1 MGPKDEQA
9 ADKKNGL
16 PSREIRSLDLTLSIL
31 GFGGL
36 QVGDYWV
43 RMPEEEAYAAI
54 KLAHDSGIRY
64 YDTAPHYGTGLSEHR
79 IGHVLRGL
87 PRNGFVLSTKVGRYL
102 VADEKHAE
110 FDPDFR
116 GLPFGKIY
124 DLSYDAT
131 MRAYDQSLQRLGLNR
146 IDLLFIHDLDTYQ
159 HGDEYDARFKE
170 GIDGCYRALD
180 ELRSQKAVRG
190 IGAGLNT
197 AEAAVRLIEATDLDC
212 LMLAGRYTL
221 LEQGPAEDLLP
232 LALRRE
238 VSLVMGA
245 PFNTGILATGAVEG
259 ALYNNR
265 PVPPEIAGRVRKIEE
280 ICRQFGIPIAAAALQ
295 FPLGNPIVAS
305 VVPGMGGIG
314 DVKNNLRLMTMPIP
328 VEFWSSLRS
337 EGLISD
343 AVQTSD
349 GPLASTA

>member
-1 MGPKDEQA
+1 MGPKNKQV
-9 ADKKNGL
+9 ADKENGL
-16 PSREIRSLDLTLSIL
+16 PWREIGSLGLTVSIL

-54 KLAHDSGIRY
+54 KMAYESGIRY
-64 YDTAPHYGTGLSEHR
+64 FDTAPHYGTGLSEHR
-79 IGHVLRGL
+79 LGHVLRGL

-102 VADEKHAE
+102 VADEERAQNDE
-110 FDPDFR
+110 NFR
-116 GLPFGKIY
+116 GLPFRNVY

-131 MRAYDQSLQRLGLNR
+131 MRAFDQSLQRLGLNC
-146 IDLLFIHDLDTYQ
+146 IDLLFIHDLDPYQ
-159 HGDEYDARFKE
+159 HGDDYDARFKE
-170 GIDGCYRALD
+170 GIDGCYKALD
-180 ELRSQKAVRG
+180 ELRSQKIVRG

-197 AEAAVRLIEATDLDC
+197 ADAAVRLIEATDLDC

-232 LALRRE
+232 LAQRRK
-238 VSLVMGA
+238 VSLVIGA

-265 PVPPEIAGRVRKIEE
+265 PVPPEIAVRVRKIEE
-280 ICRQFGIPIAAAALQ
+280 ICRQFNIPIAAAALQ

-305 VVPGMGGIG
+305 VVPGMGGTG
-314 DVKNNLRLMTMPIP
+314 DVESNLRLMMMPIP
-328 VEFWSSLRS
+328 VEFWSALRS